1 MNLKINA
8 PMKPEAQTARIQLNL
23 TPTLKARVV
32 AAAKRY
38 DTSNNSLINQL
49 IDAGLVAL
57 EEQEGEGA

>member
-8 PMKPEAQTARIQLNL
+8 PAKAEAQTARITLNI
-23 TPTLKARVV
+23 TPSLKARVT

-49 IDAGLVAL
+49 VEAGLNELA
-57 EEQEGEGA
+57 EQSGEGE